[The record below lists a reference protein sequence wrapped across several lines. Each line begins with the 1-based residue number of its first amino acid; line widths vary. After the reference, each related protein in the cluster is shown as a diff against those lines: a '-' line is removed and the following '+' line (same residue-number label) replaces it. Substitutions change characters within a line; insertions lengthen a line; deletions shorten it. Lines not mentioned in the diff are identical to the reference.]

1 MPEKTALVL
10 SAGGMFGAY
19 QAGAWRELSTRFRPD
34 LVVGASA
41 GALNAWAI
49 AAGCPPDELIR
60 RWKDKSSSA
69 FLQPQAPLRLWR
81 SVFDDAS
88 FSSHVREFFSSFTP
102 LVPCGVVI
110 TDLVRRSAR
119 LISSPAITW
128 QHLTASCAIP
138 VGLPPVRIDRRW
150 YADGGLLNPLP
161 LWAAAEMGATR
172 VVAVNALPILPSR
185 LLRAGA
191 TVVRFF
197 SPRIA
202 SFSPLEV
209 ILIRPGGSLGT
220 LTESV
225 RWNRDTIQR
234 WIEQGAED
242 AQRVIQSASAGRDFM
257 PCVLQ

>member
-1 MPEKTALVL
+1 MPVKTALVL

-19 QAGAWRELSTRFRPD
+19 QAGAWRELSARFRPD
-34 LVVGASA
+34 MVIGASA

-49 AAGCPPDELIR
+49 AGGCAPGGLVR
-60 RWKDKSSSA
+60 RWMDQKSCA
-69 FLQPQAPLRLWR
+69 FLRPQASLRLWR
-81 SVFDDAS
+81 GFFDDAC
-88 FSSHVREFFSSFTP
+88 FCNHVREFFSSFTP
-102 LVPCGVVI
+102 QMPCGVVI

-128 QHLTASCAIP
+128 QHLAASAAIP
-138 VGLPPVRIDRRW
+138 VALAPLRIDGCW

-161 LWAAAEMGATR
+161 IWAAAEMGATR
-172 VVAVNALPILPSR
+172 VVAVNALPVPPSR

-191 TVVRFF
+191 RVLGFF

-202 SFSPLEV
+202 PPDSLEV
-209 ILIRPGGSLGT
+209 ILIQPADSLGT

-225 RWNRDTIQR
+225 RWNPDTIRR
-234 WIEQGAED
+234 WIDRGAGD
-242 AQRVIQSASAGRDFM
+242 ARCVIQSTPAGRDFA